1 MTIRKT
7 LFGITGILALLVLG
21 FSGVSSFVML
31 AKSHAAQSYLDS
43 ERASELL
50 LETARYLAVERGL
63 SNAPLHSAD
72 PLPAERL
79 AAVAEAAKSADAA
92 VERAVR
98 RLREIPQMAEL
109 ISNIDRFEKTYRD
122 YAVVREQRLRG

>member
-31 AKSHAAQSYLDS
+31 VKSHAAQSYLDS

-50 LETARYLAVERGL
+50 LETAGEKPCCAVLFG
-63 SNAPLHSAD
+63 
-72 PLPAERL
+72 
-79 AAVAEAAKSADAA
+79 
-92 VERAVR
+92 
-98 RLREIPQMAEL
+98 
-109 ISNIDRFEKTYRD
+109 
-122 YAVVREQRLRG
+122 